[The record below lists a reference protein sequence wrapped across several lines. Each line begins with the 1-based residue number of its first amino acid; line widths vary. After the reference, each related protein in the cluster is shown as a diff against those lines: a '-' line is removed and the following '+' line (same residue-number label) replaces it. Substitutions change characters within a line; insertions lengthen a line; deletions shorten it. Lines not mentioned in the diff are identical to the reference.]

1 MNKIIVLF
9 MFTLSFFIKQEKFTE
24 WTCESGDRKYVVQI
38 YDKKINIKINEYE
51 YSYVL
56 ENLNNKKVFKDNDE
70 YYYFTIENNK
80 LRFSYYKK
88 KYRRDVVEMIT
99 LDFLKK

>member
-1 MNKIIVLF
+1 MNKIILLF
-9 MFTLSFFIKQEKFTE
+9 IFTLSFFTKQEKFTE
-24 WTCESGDRKYVVQI
+24 WTSESGDRKYIVRI
-38 YDKKINIKINEYE
+38 YDKKIDIKINEYE

-56 ENLNNKKVFKDNDE
+56 EKLNNKMVFKENDE

-80 LRFSYYKK
+80 LRFSYYNK
-88 KYRRDVVEMIT
+88 KYRRDVDEMII

>member
-1 MNKIIVLF
+1 MNKIIILF
-9 MFTLSFFIKQEKFTE
+9 MFALSFFTKQEKNTE
-24 WTCESGDRKYVVQI
+24 WTSENKDRKYVVQI
-38 YDKKINIKINEYE
+38 YDKKINIKINEYQ

-56 ENLNNKKVFKDNDE
+56 ENLNGKKVFKENKE

-80 LRFSYYKK
+80 LRFSYYNK
-88 KYRRDVVEMIT
+88 KYRRDVDEMIT